1 MALSHVELLAT
12 EGLVLANARPKVD
25 IHVGEGLTLLHSG
38 RESSST
44 MWAMTLAGRMKQKS
58 GQIFVEGE
66 TVTASQLHKA
76 VALAGVPQ
84 LDSLE
89 REVSVASIV
98 REQVAWASPWYKR
111 VPRNIAHIGQFMS
124 IAELLRLD
132 LDFENASQFN
142 AGSLSP
148 FERFQLRVALAMVAR
163 PEAKLLVIDD
173 VDQLRSME
181 LRATVLRRLA
191 EVAQEIPVLV
201 VSANTDDAGVCDAL
215 IDEEDVA

>member
-25 IHVGEGLTLLHSG
+25 IRVGEGLTLLHSG

-132 LDFENASQFN
+132 LDFENAPQFS

>member
-25 IHVGEGLTLLHSG
+25 IRVGEGLTLLHSG